1 MDDHQ
6 RPGPTVTLE
15 DARAQLLSSLRP
27 LPPHAVALDEALG
40 RVLGEPVVAPE
51 DVPRFANAAMDGYA
65 LRAEDTDRV
74 PARLRLVGAITAGT
88 VADVVLQKGQAI
100 AITTGAPVPEGADA
114 VCMMEHTRLEG
125 GNVTIGEPVAP
136 GENVRWP
143 GEDIPRGSAVF
154 EAGTVLTPAHLGVL
168 ASLGFTQVTTFP
180 RPRVGVLS
188 TGSELLDGT
197 GLLQPGKI
205 RDSNRHSLL
214 ALTRSAGCESIDL
227 GLVADDEATITRA
240 LEQGAARCDAIV
252 TSGGVS
258 VGVADH
264 MKTLL
269 GRLGGGSL
277 RWMEILIRPAK
288 PFGFATLTGSG
299 VPVLCLPGNPVAAM
313 VSFELLARSAFRLMG
328 GHALL
333 ERPALL
339 ALTDEP
345 MSRRR
350 DGTLHLV
357 RVVARVDN
365 DGRLHVRPI
374 GGEGSHLLR
383 AMALANALALVPD
396 GEGVAAE
403 QPVRVILL
411 DAEELEAEKVPT

>member
-1 MDDHQ
+1 
-6 RPGPTVTLE
+6 
-15 DARAQLLSSLRP
+15 
-27 LPPHAVALDEALG
+27 
-40 RVLGEPVVAPE
+40 
-51 DVPRFANAAMDGYA
+51 
-65 LRAEDTDRV
+65 
-74 PARLRLVGAITAGT
+74 
-88 VADVVLQKGQAI
+88 
-100 AITTGAPVPEGADA
+100 
-114 VCMMEHTRLEG
+114 
-125 GNVTIGEPVAP
+125 
-136 GENVRWP
+136 
-143 GEDIPRGSAVF
+143 
-154 EAGTVLTPAHLGVL
+154 
-168 ASLGFTQVTTFP
+168 
-180 RPRVGVLS
+180 
-188 TGSELLDGT
+188 
-197 GLLQPGKI
+197 
-205 RDSNRHSLL
+205 
-214 ALTRSAGCESIDL
+214 
-227 GLVADDEATITRA
+227 
-240 LEQGAARCDAIV
+240 
-252 TSGGVS
+252 
-258 VGVADH
+258 
-264 MKTLL
+264 
-269 GRLGGGSL
+269 
-277 RWMEILIRPAK
+277 MEILIRPAK

-396 GEGVAAE
+396 GDGVAAE
-403 QPVRVILL
+403 KPVRVILL

>member
-1 MDDHQ
+1 
-6 RPGPTVTLE
+6 
-15 DARAQLLSSLRP
+15 
-27 LPPHAVALDEALG
+27 
-40 RVLGEPVVAPE
+40 
-51 DVPRFANAAMDGYA
+51 MDGYA

-74 PARLRLVGAITAGT
+74 PARLRLVGTITAGT
-88 VADVVLQKGQAI
+88 VANVVLQKGQVI

-154 EAGTVLTPAHLGVL
+154 EAGTVLSPAHLGVL

-188 TGSELLDGT
+188 TGNELVDGT
-197 GLLQPGKI
+197 RPLQPGKI

-214 ALTRSAGCESIDL
+214 ALTRSAGCES
-227 GLVADDEATITRA
+227 
-240 LEQGAARCDAIV
+240 
-252 TSGGVS
+252 
-258 VGVADH
+258 ADH
-264 MKTLL
+264 MKTVL
-269 GRLGGGSL
+269 GRLGAGSL

-288 PFGFATLTGSG
+288 PFGFATLTDSE

-339 ALTDEP
+339 ALTDGP

-357 RVVARVDN
+357 RVIARVDAE
-365 DGRLHVRPI
+365 GRLHVRPI

-396 GEGVAAE
+396 GDGVAAE
-403 QPVRVILL
+403 KPVRVILL
-411 DAEELEAEKVPT
+411 DAEELELEKVPT